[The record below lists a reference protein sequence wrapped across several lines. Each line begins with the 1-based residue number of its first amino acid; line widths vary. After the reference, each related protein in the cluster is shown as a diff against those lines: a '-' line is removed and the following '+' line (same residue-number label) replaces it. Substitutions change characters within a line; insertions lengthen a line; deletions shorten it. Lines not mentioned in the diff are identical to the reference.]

1 MDASSAPTPRNA
13 HRTAR
18 AEAAAWIVRLHGP
31 LRSPEL
37 EAAFRDWLAAHPEN
51 GKQFERVTEVWD
63 AGSSVPVPGA
73 PRLARWKESL
83 VPRQWTLAAAV
94 LLVACGLAVWGA
106 WRVWANPTY
115 TTGIGEQRIVRLD
128 DGTRL
133 SLNSG
138 TRVRIAYNDSER
150 RVELERGEAYFEVA
164 HNPARPF
171 IVTAGNHQVTALG
184 TVFVVR
190 YETAQT
196 AVTLLEGKVTV
207 LPVPDSPSLTSRQL
221 PRNSPLTISE
231 DSTGRRSAR
240 ANRPPSISLPPSPS
254 DGAGP
259 EVRIGAK
266 EGSDQE
272 FVLSPGE
279 RVTFTRGGSPKLD
292 EPRMEAVTAWRRGE
306 VMLDNTELADAIA
319 ELNRYDKTKLIIDDP
334 KIAALPISGIY
345 QAGDSNS
352 FARTVAK
359 LYDLEIIE
367 QPNRIYLRAAA
378 EH

>member
-1 MDASSAPTPRNA
+1 MDTSGAPTARNA

-31 LRSPEL
+31 HRSPEL

-73 PRLARWKESL
+73 PRLARWKEPL
-83 VPRQWTLAAAV
+83 VRRQWTLAAGV
-94 LLVACGLAVWGA
+94 LLVICGLVGWGVWRA
-106 WRVWANPTY
+106 WADPTY

-138 TRVRIAYNDSER
+138 TRVRIAYDDSER

-190 YETAQT
+190 YEAAQT
-196 AVTLLEGKVTV
+196 AVTLLEGKVAV
-207 LPVPDSPSLTSRQL
+207 LPVPDSAPLT
-221 PRNSPLTISE
+221 RNSAVTNLE
-231 DSTGRRSAR
+231 DANGTRSAR
-240 ANRPPSISLPPSPS
+240 VNRHPSIALPPSAS
-254 DGAGP
+254 SGDGAG
-259 EVRIGAK
+259 VRLGAK
-266 EGSDQE
+266 EEGGDRG
-272 FVLSPGE
+272 FILSPGE

-292 EPRMEAVTAWRRGE
+292 EPRMEAVAAWRRGE
-306 VMLDNTELADAIA
+306 VMLDKTQLADAIA
-319 ELNRYDKTKLIIDDP
+319 ELNRYDKTRLIIDDP
-334 KIAALPISGIY
+334 EIAALPISGIY
-345 QAGDSNS
+345 QTGDSTG

-367 QPNRIYLRAAA
+367 QPDRIYLRAPA

>member
-1 MDASSAPTPRNA
+1 MDSSSAPTARNA
-13 HRTAR
+13 RRTAR

-31 LRSPEL
+31 HRSPEL

-73 PRLARWKESL
+73 PRLATWKESASQ
-83 VPRQWTLAAAV
+83 RTRAAGV
-94 LLVACGLAVWGA
+94 LLVICGLVGWGVWRA
-106 WRVWANPTY
+106 WADPTY

-138 TRVRIAYNDSER
+138 TRVRIAYDNSER

-190 YETAQT
+190 YEAAQT
-196 AVTLLEGKVTV
+196 AVTLLEGKVAV
-207 LPVPDSPSLTSRQL
+207 LPVPDSASLMQ
-221 PRNSPLTISE
+221 NSAVTNPP
-231 DSTGRRSAR
+231 DSNGTKSAR
-240 ANRPPSISLPPSPS
+240 ANRHPSISLPPSPS
-254 DGAGP
+254 NGEEAG
-259 EVRIGAK
+259 VRVGAK
-266 EGSDQE
+266 EAGDRE
-272 FVLSPGE
+272 FILSPGE
-279 RVTFTRGGSPKLD
+279 RVTFTRGGSLKLD
-292 EPRMEAVTAWRRGE
+292 EPRMEAVAAWRRGE
-306 VMLDNTELADAIA
+306 VMLDKTQLADAIA
-319 ELNRYDKTKLIIDDP
+319 ELNRYDKPRLIIEDP
-334 KIAALPISGIY
+334 KIAALPVSGIY
-345 QAGDSNS
+345 QAGDSNG

-359 LYDLEIIE
+359 LYNLEIIE
-367 QPNRIYLRAAA
+367 QPNRIYLRAPP
-378 EH
+378 ER

>member
-1 MDASSAPTPRNA
+1 MGTPNAPTSRNA

-31 LRSPEL
+31 HRSPEL

-73 PRLARWKESL
+73 PRLARWKEPL
-83 VPRQWTLAAAV
+83 VPRQWILAAAV
-94 LLVACGLAVWGA
+94 LLVVCGLAGWGA
-106 WRVWANPTY
+106 WRAWADPTY
-115 TTGIGEQRIVRLD
+115 TTGVGEQRIVRLD

-138 TRVRIAYNDSER
+138 TGVRIAYNNSER

-190 YETAQT
+190 YEAAQT
-196 AVTLLEGKVTV
+196 AVTLLEGKVAV
-207 LPVPDSPSLTSRQL
+207 LPLPDSPSLKPLQL
-221 PRNSPLTISE
+221 PQNSPLTIPE
-231 DSTGRRSAR
+231 DSKGTRSAR
-240 ANRPPSISLPPSPS
+240 ANRHPSISLPPSPS
-254 DGAGP
+254 NG
-259 EVRIGAK
+259 
-266 EGSDQE
+266 EGE
-272 FVLSPGE
+272 LILSPGE

-306 VMLDNTELADAIA
+306 VMLDKTQLADAIA

-345 QAGDSNS
+345 QAGDSNG

-378 EH
+378 ER